1 VALSYRTGVL
11 TGIGLSLVAAL
22 VLPRW
27 GRPLTKATVKGGLA
41 AYETASE
48 TLAQLRETLADLT
61 AEAAYERAAARA
73 PAADRSPAAARPAPA
88 EQEPLAAG

>member
-1 VALSYRTGVL
+1 MALSYRTGVL

-61 AEAAYERAAARA
+61 AEAAYERAAA
-73 PAADRSPAAARPAPA
+73 ADRSPAAARPAPVA
-88 EQEPLAAG
+88 QEPLAAG